1 MLNEIVGN
9 LSDIISTLYNSTC
22 TIVEYKS
29 IKDPITKRT
38 THKEIIQ
45 FESEPCRLSYKT
57 IKSSTDGV
65 TSNLTQIVKLIIS
78 PDVNINP
85 GSKIIVTNN
94 GKITEYKNSGVPATY
109 SNHQEIMLEL
119 FDGWA

>member
-1 MLNEIVGN
+1 MLM
-9 LSDIISTLYNSTC
+9 
-22 TIVEYKS
+22 
-29 IKDPITKRT
+29 
-38 THKEIIQ
+38 
-45 FESEPCRLSYKT
+45 
-57 IKSSTDGV
+57 
-65 TSNLTQIVKLIIS
+65 NLTQIVKLIIS